1 MPCYNYGV
9 LTYELPKELIAQ
21 QPCEPRDAAKLL
33 VLDRATSFISH
44 RLFRDLPELLRPGD
58 CLVLNDTRVIPARIY
73 GRKAIT
79 GGRVELLLLGKMGA
93 RSAPAGPTDRAPGT
107 KEGENPEKCVSYRCL
122 GQPAKNLRPG
132 TRLQFDQGSLQAEV
146 LAWENGERIVRFE
159 GRGVEQTLRRVGEMP
174 LPPYIDRPVQAEDT
188 EWYQTV
194 YAREAGAVAA
204 PTAGLHF
211 TEQLLEAIREK
222 GVRIVFVT
230 LHVGWG
236 TFKPVGERE
245 LASGLL
251 HPEQFWI
258 PQETLEAI
266 RDAKE
271 KKGRVIAVGT
281 TVVRAL
287 ESWRGGLD
295 GHRSVRP
302 SDADL
307 ARPPDVPSQPPVP
320 GLSESAAGSVE
331 GTTDLFIR
339 PPFQFRVVDA
349 LITNFHLP
357 GTSLLLLVE
366 AFAGEGPMRVAY
378 EEAIRQRYRFYS
390 YGDAMLIL

>member
-1 MPCYNYGV
+1 M

-21 QPCEPRDAAKLL
+21 QPCEPRDAARLL
-33 VLDRATSFISH
+33 VLDRATGLISH
-44 RLFRDLPELLRPGD
+44 RVFQDLPELLRPGD

-107 KEGENPEKCVSYRCL
+107 KEEENPEKCVSYRCL
-122 GQPAKNLRPG
+122 GQPAKSLRPG
-132 TRLQFDQGSLQAEV
+132 TRLQFDQGGLQAEV

-159 GRGVEQTLRRVGEMP
+159 GRGVEQALRRVGEMP
-174 LPPYIDRPVQAEDT
+174 LPPYIDRPVQAEDA

-245 LASGLL
+245 LASGRL
-251 HPEQFWI
+251 HPERFRI
-258 PQETLEAI
+258 PQETFEAI
-266 RDAKE
+266 QEAKG
-271 KKGRVIAVGT
+271 KGGRVIAVGT

-287 ESWRGGLD
+287 ESVAETHDIRASTG
-295 GHRSVRP
+295 S
-302 SDADL
+302 
-307 ARPPDVPSQPPVP
+307 ART
-320 GLSESAAGSVE
+320 E

-339 PPFQFRVVDA
+339 PPFQFRMADA

-366 AFAGEGPMRVAY
+366 AFVGEGPMRAAY
-378 EEAIRQRYRFYS
+378 EEAIRLKYRFYS
-390 YGDAMLIL
+390 YGDAMFSLGS